1 MGPVSLG
8 GAWCEHG
15 CHNRRAL
22 TVDGDTTDFSF
33 STRCTDC
40 CTLLFSDP
48 QVRARTRVMRVRGS
62 LVMGPFPTMEA
73 VHSLIVTFK
82 VSVSNACYPSGIFA
96 PTCQAHL
103 SFSHCPEH
111 RLARRSHLLRLP
123 PGHVVGDPWPAP
135 PSSPTLNSRSRH
147 GANAYP
153 PALLGVLRSPQEVKN
168 TVLSGGYCSTANVH
182 SSDILH
188 QNPRCA
194 ASAHVPPP
202 PLSLSTPHEA
212 TNPARLFFCA
222 SPSGFL
228 TTTNALTLLLLKSRA
243 STVGVGLPSR
253 TLSPSSSHPRSS
265 PPSVVQAHRP
275 HRLKQRL

>member
-168 TVLSGGYCSTANVH
+168 TVLSGGTV
-182 SSDILH
+182 
-188 QNPRCA
+188 PRLTYTRPIFYIRT
-194 ASAHVPPP
+194 HVAP
-202 PLSLSTPHEA
+202 PLLM
-212 TNPARLFFCA
+212 C
-222 SPSGFL
+222 
-228 TTTNALTLLLLKSRA
+228 LLLLSA
-243 STVGVGLPSR
+243 SPR
-253 TLSPSSSHPRSS
+253 HMKPPIQHASSS
-265 PPSVVQAHRP
+265 A
-275 HRLKQRL
+275 RLRLAS